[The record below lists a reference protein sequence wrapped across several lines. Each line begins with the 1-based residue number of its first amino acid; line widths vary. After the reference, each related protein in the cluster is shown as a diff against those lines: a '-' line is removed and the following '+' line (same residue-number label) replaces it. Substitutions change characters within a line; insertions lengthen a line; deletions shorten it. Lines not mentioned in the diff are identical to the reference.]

1 VSRWS
6 DPEVWRRLYDA
17 HFSPRYVGD
26 RFEDG
31 PIDPREPWLPN
42 LPPEE
47 FEAFAAGLRAALER
61 D

>member
-6 DPEVWRRLYDA
+6 DPEVWKRLYED
-17 HFSPRYVGD
+17 FFPRYVGD

-31 PIDPREPWLPN
+31 PIDPREPWLPE
-42 LPPEE
+42 LPPED
-47 FEAFAAGLRAALER
+47 FEAFVAALRAALDR

>member
-6 DPEVWRRLYDA
+6 DPEEWRRL
-17 HFSPRYVGD
+17 FFPRYVGD

-31 PIDPREPWLPN
+31 PIDPCEPWLPE

-47 FEAFAAGLRAALER
+47 VEAFLAVLRAALDR